1 MNASAS
7 PFRTRTALVL
17 IAVGLAAM
25 LGFLLVNAYGGLFER
40 QRGNTPSPVSR
51 YGTGFHALFRLVEL
65 SGGAPRLVRHAEF
78 DDDAALLVLIPN
90 MGTSRTEIEDA
101 VAGREGPTLII
112 LPKWIA
118 ARSRQRPDR
127 EERIAML
134 PARPLADMLGG
145 MDVTG
150 LVRQEP
156 GALGTNRGMG
166 LRPFPAGKD
175 KVQAIVGDRLAA
187 LIDGPQ
193 QGAVLA
199 EVKGRNIYIL
209 ADPDLVSNHGLAD
222 RGNARAAIAMLAA
235 LNPDHPSQV
244 AFDTMLPFG
253 AGGRNVTQLMFEP
266 PFAGITLALFAAALM
281 AGLATLVRFGP
292 VRREPR
298 AIPFG
303 KTALIENI
311 VSLTRSARR
320 THEGGAAYAD
330 AIRAWMARRLALPR
344 GLTGAALDAHLGAI
358 RTDTPYAP
366 WRERLTGAQ
375 SDAELLAA
383 ARKLDDWR
391 KEAIS

>member
-1 MNASAS
+1 MSANAS

-17 IAVGLAAM
+17 IAVGLVAM
-25 LGFLLVNAYGGLFER
+25 VGFLLVNAYGGLFER

-65 SGGAPRLVRHAEF
+65 SGGTTRLVRHAEF
-78 DDDAALLVLIPN
+78 DDDTALLVLIPN
-90 MGTSRTEIEDA
+90 IGTSRTEIEDA

-127 EERIAML
+127 EERLAML

-166 LRPFPAGKD
+166 LLPFPPGRD
-175 KVQAIVGDRLAA
+175 TVQAIVGDRLAA

-193 QGAVLA
+193 HGAVLA
-199 EVKGRNIYIL
+199 EVKGRNIYLL

-235 LNPDHPSQV
+235 LNPDHPGNI

-320 THEGGAAYAD
+320 THEGGPAYAD

-358 RTDTPYAP
+358 RTDTPYAQ
-366 WRERLTGAQ
+366 WQERLTSAQ
-375 SDAELLAA
+375 SDAELLTA